1 MMCGNAMAARTS
13 GKYLLRNVYLLS
25 AVSAITCA
33 ALTALFSWQ
42 HLQQHRDEAHAAS
55 HRVETQR
62 LIADIQAMLL
72 RPDWSTQVERIDDDI
87 TQLLD
92 DLPNDSP
99 DLIIRKFIE
108 SWDALRDGHDASN
121 SQIARSDPLFAAFVS
136 DLDQLGSHLEHDMES
151 ANHGHFGSSGS
162 TRHLWLA
169 GLILACGAWGVGWL
183 LAAIVRS
190 QRAVEDAHATL
201 EERVSDRTAELADR
215 NVQLH
220 DEVERRRELELEIL
234 TIASEEQ
241 RRIAGYLHDDL
252 GQRLTGL
259 ALGTKT
265 LERQLPEDARQRAE
279 ELTQQ
284 ATATSVALR
293 NIVRGLYP
301 SKMNRDEL
309 IHALDALAA
318 DTHAHS
324 GCGVNIDAEGAL
336 NLPNEAENVQIYGI
350 VREAVT
356 NAVRHG
362 HAKNIDIRLATSNG
376 MIALTVIDDGSGF
389 EETNRAET
397 EGVGLQLMRYR
408 ADILR
413 GSIAIESL
421 VGSGVRVDV
430 EFPMGEKK

>member
-1 MMCGNAMAARTS
+1 MAARMS

-33 ALTALFSWQ
+33 ALTALFSWR
-42 HLQQHRDEAHAAS
+42 HLQQHREEAHVAA
-55 HRVETQR
+55 HRVETHR
-62 LIADIQAMLL
+62 LIADIQATLL
-72 RPDWSTQVERIDDDI
+72 QPVWRDRLETIEDDI
-87 TQLLD
+87 AHLLE
-92 DLPNDSP
+92 DLPSDSNDS
-99 DLIIRKFIE
+99 DITAFVEAWRN
-108 SWDALRDGHDASN
+108 LRDKQEASN
-121 SQIARSDPLFAAFVS
+121 SPGDRDDESFKVFATR
-136 DLDQLGSHLEHDMES
+136 LDHLRSHLASEMES

-162 TRHLWLA
+162 MGHLWLA

-190 QRAVEDAHATL
+190 QRAVEDAHASL

-215 NVQLH
+215 NAQLH
-220 DEVERRRELELEIL
+220 NEVERRRELEQEIL

-259 ALGTKT
+259 ALGAKT
-265 LERQLPEDARQRAE
+265 LERQLPDDARQRAE

-309 IHALDALAA
+309 ANALDALAA
-318 DTHAHS
+318 DTHARS
-324 GCGVNIDAEGAL
+324 GCRVNVDATGAP

-350 VREAVT
+350 VREAIT

-362 HAKNIDIRLATSNG
+362 HAKNIDIRLATSDG
-376 MIALTVIDDGSGF
+376 RIALSVIDDGGGF
-389 EETNRAET
+389 EETNRAES
-397 EGVGLQLMRYR
+397 EGAGLQLLRYR

-413 GSIAIESL
+413 GSIAIESS
-421 VGSGVRVDV
+421 VGSGVRVHV
-430 EFPMGEKK
+430 EFPMGDEK